1 MYVMQHLSYCY
12 EQHRHVTVM
21 NILHSNMKLIIIIY
35 HFKVFV
41 FYMTKKMALN
51 CTSASIQPDYDRKAE
66 LRAFDEAKT
75 GVKGLVDAGIT
86 EVPRIFHLP
95 SPENLNSQQHELTL
109 PTIDLQ
115 GIDNNPIQ
123 RKEVVE
129 KVKDALESWGFFQL
143 VNHGIPNNILEDMKK
158 GVMDFHEQDTEVKK
172 QWYTRDMSGKTRVIY
187 NSNFDLYAAPVT
199 NWRDTFYCTMAPN
212 PPEPH
217 ELPPPCRE
225 ILLEYSRHVMKLG
238 VCLFGLISE
247 ALGLD
252 PNHLVDIGCA
262 DGLAVLGHYYPSCP
276 QPELTIGT
284 PEHADS
290 DFITILLQDH
300 IGGLKIFYQN
310 QWTDV
315 PPIPGALV
323 VNAGDLLQLI
333 TNDKFVSSQHKVV
346 TNKVGAR
353 VSVASFFTTGHIQTS
368 KVYGPITELLSEDNP
383 AKYRNITVKEYV
395 DYYRAKG
402 LDGTSALLR
411 FKI

>member
-12 EQHRHVTVM
+12 EQHRHVTLM
-21 NILHSNMKLIIIIY
+21 NILHPNLKLIIIY

-51 CTSASIQPDYDRKAE
+51 GTSASIQPDYDRKAE

-75 GVKGLVDAGIT
+75 GVKGLVAAGIT

-115 GIDNNPIQ
+115 EIDNNPIQ

-158 GVMDFHEQDTEVKK
+158 GVMDFHEQDSEVKK

-323 VNAGDLLQLI
+323 LI

-402 LDGTSALLR
+402 LDGTSALLH